1 MFFENDEYE
10 YKLLAP
16 DVDRLLRFFDR
27 GHMNPTASSFVL
39 LSAFKKLSDILTPLA
54 PLKDNDEV
62 KSLWIRIPRGEIE
75 DYGDYEEMKEYGEVE
90 TYEEYEK
97 YWEEE
102 YPDEYIWYRLVL
114 VQSFNKERVLD
125 FYAVGLDN
133 KTIISASTDDRMRDF
148 AGGYSE
154 EAAAK
159 LCDLIIPAIMES
171 IELLKAGKY
180 NALVEEN
187 LPYKFRTGVIRRSD
201 LWEANPEYKKF
212 DYDNL
217 PEHKVQRFKDMI
229 ASGINDAAKIGR
241 IREFTANDFFNACK
255 IGYESIGKECDGY
268 SLSELYMHYADGRDE
283 GLTGKGHGLNEGP
296 GIDFASPSEWDEW
309 YFHREQQGGHPWEVV
324 PGGNST
330 HVELYVCNDKRSC
343 EWRLRLG
350 EITQEEYD
358 DIISNAGYYFVIAGI
373 HRQFESVSFYIA
385 LSEAGLPVVINDA
398 EELVNSFDGVD
409 YVGIVPHHVFP
420 RYCSGMFPKDYG
432 VVFDFMHVYDEEIEN
447 FGSKIIWLPEEPAE
461 LEEK

>member
-114 VQSFNKERVLD
+114 VQSFNKESVLD

-171 IELLKAGKY
+171 MELLKAGKY

-268 SLSELYMHYADGRDE
+268 SLCELYMHYADGRDE

-309 YFHREQQGGHPWEVV
+309 Y
-324 PGGNST
+324 
-330 HVELYVCNDKRSC
+330 K
-343 EWRLRLG
+343 
-350 EITQEEYD
+350 
-358 DIISNAGYYFVIAGI
+358 
-373 HRQFESVSFYIA
+373 
-385 LSEAGLPVVINDA
+385 
-398 EELVNSFDGVD
+398 
-409 YVGIVPHHVFP
+409 
-420 RYCSGMFPKDYG
+420 
-432 VVFDFMHVYDEEIEN
+432 
-447 FGSKIIWLPEEPAE
+447 
-461 LEEK
+461 